1 MQHLT
6 TGLRQRDAA
15 LSQVGHVL
23 IAPFGLDTAF
33 LINPLGEVVHRW
45 SGDIGLTHLCYL
57 LPNGNLFS
65 NEVCAA
71 PKGVP
76 LTTSG
81 MMRERDRDS
90 KIVWEH
96 CDPYQHHDARRLPN
110 GGAIY
115 IAYTDPNPVTDANS
129 IGGVPDSQLPEG
141 MYGECLREVN
151 AVKGYHLRFGHINW
165 LFRMRSYAATDTAIT
180 NLI

>member
-23 IAPFGLDTAF
+23 IAFGLDTAF

-65 NEVCAA
+65 KEVCAA

-115 IAYTDPNPVTDANS
+115 IAYTDPNPVTDANF
-129 IGGVPDSQLPEG
+129 IGGVRDSQLPEG

-165 LFRMRSYAATDTAIT
+165 LFRMRSYAATDSAIK